1 MKTDTENKELLEACR
16 IINTLDVTKFLI
28 MIKEKFENWKK
39 ELNHGR

>member
-1 MKTDTENKELLEACR
+1 MKIDTENKEFLEACR
-16 IINTLDVTKFLI
+16 VINTLDVTKFLI